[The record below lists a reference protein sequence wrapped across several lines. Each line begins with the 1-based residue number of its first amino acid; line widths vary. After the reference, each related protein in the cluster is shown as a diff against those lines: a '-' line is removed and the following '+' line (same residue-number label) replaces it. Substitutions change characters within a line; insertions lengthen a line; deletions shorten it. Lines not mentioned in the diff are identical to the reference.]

1 MRKLLRTYIIWL
13 SVLTAILGLLGLLFF
28 RTFLSEYY
36 LPIYWF
42 LLLLFFLIHAI
53 SHSIIVFAGN
63 KRRFHFG
70 NAYLISFLVK
80 FISYLILLIIYLVI
94 SESITMSFAIIFFLL
109 YIIYTLFDIR
119 TKILFS
125 KTYTNK
131 IEKSD

>member
-1 MRKLLRTYIIWL
+1 MRKLLKTYIIWL
-13 SVLTAILGLLGLLFF
+13 SVLTAILGFLGLLFF
-28 RTFLSEYY
+28 KTFLSEYY
-36 LPIYWF
+36 LPAFWF
-42 LLLLFFLIHAI
+42 LLLLFFLIHAL
-53 SHSIIVFAGN
+53 SHSIIVFAEN

-125 KTYTNK
+125 KTYPNK